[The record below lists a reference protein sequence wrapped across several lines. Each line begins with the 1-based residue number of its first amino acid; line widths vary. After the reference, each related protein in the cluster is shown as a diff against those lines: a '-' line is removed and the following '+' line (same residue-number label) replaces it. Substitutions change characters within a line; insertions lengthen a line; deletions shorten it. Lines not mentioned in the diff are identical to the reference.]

1 MESLARKW
9 WGKIPEISVCAE
21 SAPVM
26 WHLIPRLAAV
36 LTGQDRRT
44 TGHSPAQLYNATTVG
59 GSCRQR
65 SVGEH
70 AVGNACD
77 ACDCSG
83 GGSACR
89 TFDIQDP

>member
-1 MESLARKW
+1 MQRCKVW
-9 WGKIPEISVCAE
+9 RNFRVHGF
-21 SAPVM
+21 APVQS
-26 WHLIPRLAAV
+26 
-36 LTGQDRRT
+36 GQDRR

-65 SVGEH
+65 SVGGH

>member
-1 MESLARKW
+1 MNSWLT
-9 WGKIPEISVCAE
+9 SAE
-21 SAPVM
+21 RRTLTLGEWRIAPVQS
-26 WHLIPRLAAV
+26 
-36 LTGQDRRT
+36 GQDRR

-65 SVGEH
+65 SVGGH

-83 GGSACR
+83 GGSAYR
-89 TFDIQDP
+89 TFDIQDL